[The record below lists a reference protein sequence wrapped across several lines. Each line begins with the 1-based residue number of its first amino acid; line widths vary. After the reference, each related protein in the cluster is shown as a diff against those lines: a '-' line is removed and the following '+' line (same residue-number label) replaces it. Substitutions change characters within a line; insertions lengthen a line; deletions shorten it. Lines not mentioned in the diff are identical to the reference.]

1 MYIVTGG
8 AGFIGS
14 NIVAGL
20 EQADMGPIVVCDWL
34 GTEMKWRNISKRK
47 LFDVIAPEQL
57 ADFLNSHAGEISG
70 VIHMG
75 AISSTTHRDADEIV
89 SNNIRLS
96 LDLWTWCTRAR
107 VPFIYASSAATYG
120 DGNESF
126 DDRRNADGLS
136 SLNPL
141 NAYGWSKHMV
151 DRRIQDDL
159 DAGRPHPPQWVG
171 LKFFNVYGPN
181 EFHKGDMMSV
191 PCKRYP
197 ELKSGEPFR
206 LFASDRPDYEDGGQ
220 RRDFVYVKDCVEV
233 ILWALK
239 NPSVSG
245 LFNCGTGRATSFR
258 ELAEATY
265 SAMGL
270 PSNIEY
276 IPMPEQLKG
285 KYQYFTQ
292 AEMGKLRDAGY
303 NGQFRTVEQG
313 MQDYVANHL
322 SKEDPFL

>member
-20 EQADMGPIVVCDWL
+20 EQAGLGPIVVSDWL
-34 GTEMKWRNISKRK
+34 GTDMKWRNIAKRT
-47 LFDVIAPEQL
+47 LFDVVTPENL
-57 ADFLNSHAGEISG
+57 AEFLNRHGGEINA

-75 AISSTTHRDADEIV
+75 AISATTHKNVDEIV
-89 SNNIRLS
+89 QNNIRLS
-96 LDLWTWCTRAR
+96 LDLWDWCALTR
-107 VPFIYASSAATYG
+107 VPLIYASSAATYG

-126 DDRRNADGLS
+126 DDRRDASALKN
-136 SLNPL
+136 LNPL

-151 DRRIQDDL
+151 DRRIQHDL

-197 ELKSGEPFR
+197 ELLDGEPFR

-220 RRDFVYVKDCVEV
+220 RRDFVYVKDCVDV
-233 ILWALK
+233 ILWALRT
-239 NPSVSG
+239 PEVSG

-265 SAMGL
+265 KAMQRE
-270 PSNIEY
+270 PAIEY
-276 IPMPEQLKG
+276 IPMPDQLKG

-303 NGQFRTVEQG
+303 DGQFRTVEQG
-313 MQDYVANHL
+313 MQDYIVNYL
-322 SKEDPFL
+322 NKDDPFL

>member
-14 NIVAGL
+14 NVVAAL
-20 EQADMGPIVVCDWL
+20 EAEGKGPIVVCDWL
-34 GTEMKWRNISKRK
+34 GQGTKWNNLVKRR
-47 LFDVIAPEQL
+47 LYDIIAPEDL
-57 ADFLNSHAGEISG
+57 FEFLDIHGEAVKA

-75 AISSTTHRDADEIV
+75 AISATTHKDVDEIV
-89 SNNIRLS
+89 DQNIRYS
-96 LDLWTWCTRAR
+96 LNLWSWCTECQ

-120 DGNESF
+120 DGNDNFS
-126 DDRRNADGLS
+126 DQRDAKGLDA
-136 SLNPL
+136 LRPL

-151 DRRIQDDL
+151 DRRIQDDI

-197 ELKSGEPFR
+197 ELIDGKPFG
-206 LFASDRPDYEDGGQ
+206 LFASDRPEYEDGGQ
-220 RRDFVYVKDCVEV
+220 RRDFVYVKDCVSV
-233 ILWALK
+233 ILWLLD
-239 NPSVSG
+239 NPQVSG
-245 LFNCGTGRATSFR
+245 LFNCGTGRATSFK

-265 SAMGL
+265 AAMGL
-270 PSNIEY
+270 DPNIQY
-276 IPMPEQLKG
+276 IPMPEHLRG

-292 AEMGKLRDAGY
+292 ADMTKLRDAGY
-303 NGQFRTVEQG
+303 TGQFRTVEAG
-313 MQDYVANHL
+313 MADYVGEYL
-322 SKEDPFL
+322 SKDDPYR

>member
-20 EQADMGPIVVCDWL
+20 EEAGLGPIVASDWF
-34 GTEMKWRNISKRK
+34 GTDNKWRNIAKRA
-47 LFDVIAPEQL
+47 LFDIVVPEALPTFL
-57 ADFLNSHAGEISG
+57 ANHAGEIKG

-75 AISSTTHRDADEIV
+75 AISATTHKDVDEIV
-89 SNNIRLS
+89 QNNVRLS
-96 LDLWTWCTRAR
+96 LDLWEWCARAR

-126 DDRRNADGLS
+126 DDQRDAKGLTQ
-136 SLNPL
+136 LQPL
-141 NAYGWSKHMV
+141 NAYGWSKHIV
-151 DRRIQDDL
+151 DRRIQADL

-197 ELKSGEPFR
+197 ELKAGEPFR

-220 RRDFVYVKDCVEV
+220 RRDFVYVKDCIDV

-239 NPSVSG
+239 NEQVSG
-245 LFNCGTGRATSFR
+245 LFNCGTGRAESFKD
-258 ELAEATY
+258 LAEATY
-265 SAMGL
+265 AAMGMT
-270 PSNIEY
+270 PNIEY
-276 IPMPEQLKG
+276 IPMPDQLKG

-313 MQDYVANHL
+313 MQDYVANYL
-322 SKEDPFL
+322 SQADQYR

>member
-14 NIVAGL
+14 NIVAAL
-20 EQADMGPIVVCDWL
+20 EAEGKSPIVVCDWL
-34 GTEMKWRNISKRK
+34 GQEAKWNNLVKRR
-47 LFDVIAPEQL
+47 LFDVVAPEQL
-57 ADFLNSHAGEISG
+57 FDFLDRHAGEIKG

-75 AISSTTHRDADEIV
+75 AISATTHKNVDEIV
-89 SNNIRLS
+89 RDNIRLS
-96 LDLWTWCTRAR
+96 LDLWAWCTRAR
-107 VPFIYASSAATYG
+107 VAFIYASSAATYG
-120 DGNESF
+120 DGNENFS
-126 DDRRNADGLS
+126 DQRDAKGLDA
-136 SLNPL
+136 LRPL

-151 DRRIQDDL
+151 DRRIQDDI

-197 ELKSGEPFR
+197 ELKAGDPFG

-220 RRDFVYVKDCVEV
+220 RRDFVYVKDCVDV
-233 ILWALK
+233 ILWMLDHDD
-239 NPSVSG
+239 VSG
-245 LFNCGTGRATSFR
+245 LFNCGTGRATSFK

-265 SAMGL
+265 AAMDL
-270 PSNIEY
+270 TPNIQY
-276 IPMPEQLKG
+276 IPMPDQLRG

-292 AEMGKLRDAGY
+292 ADMTKLRDAGY
-303 NGQFRTVEQG
+303 TGQFRTVEAG
-313 MQDYVANHL
+313 MADYVSQYL
-322 SKEDPFL
+322 SQDDPYR